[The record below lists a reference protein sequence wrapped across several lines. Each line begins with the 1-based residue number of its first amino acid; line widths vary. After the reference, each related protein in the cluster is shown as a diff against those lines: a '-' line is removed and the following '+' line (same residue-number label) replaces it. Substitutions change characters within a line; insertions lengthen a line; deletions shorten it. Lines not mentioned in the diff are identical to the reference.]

1 MQINKIVVV
10 VLLLTLR
17 PFSANSQRGVTEIL
31 DELAKTIASYK
42 CLYFE
47 YTLKIE
53 DLRLN
58 TSEMQDGKV
67 MMKSNKY
74 RLSTKD
80 IELYNDGTT
89 QWQYLKEDNE
99 VMISLSD
106 SASDIV
112 TNPLGFILGDK
123 KEFKQKL
130 KGEVN
135 EDGFNLLEI
144 DFYPW
149 DIKMP
154 YSYIRIRI
162 DDKNYKPYSIRYAGK
177 DGVNYTIK
185 IKNYTPDLEIPN
197 DEEFVFE
204 SSKYPD
210 IEIVDLRE

>member
-1 MQINKIVVV
+1 MQINKVIV
-10 VLLLTLR
+10 VLLLILH
-17 PFSANSQRGVTEIL
+17 PFSANSQKGVTEIL
-31 DELAKTIASYK
+31 DELAKTVASYK

-47 YTLKIE
+47 YTLKTE

-67 MMKSNKY
+67 MMKSDKY

-106 SASDIV
+106 STSDIV

-135 EDGFNLLEI
+135 EDGFDLLEI

-162 DDKNYKPYSIRYAGK
+162 DDKNHKPYSIRYAGK

-204 SSKYPD
+204 PSKYPD